1 MTWNKWH
8 FQRSELYP
16 LSEVV
21 DACDDR
27 IREAVSHNRVHLT
40 RRKVAL
46 KDDFLSGDSLVTSA
60 VAIANRICDP
70 LQPAILQVTTRRHDN
85 QTGLRPTQGNV

>member
-1 MTWNKWH
+1 VTWNKWH

-27 IREAVSHNRVHLT
+27 IREGEII
-40 RRKVAL
+40 RR
-46 KDDFLSGDSLVTSA
+46 DSKF
-60 VAIANRICDP
+60 
-70 LQPAILQVTTRRHDN
+70 Q
-85 QTGLRPTQGNV
+85 QT

>member
-1 MTWNKWH
+1 MRH
-8 FQRSELYP
+8 SLGQVESCP
-16 LSEVV
+16 LCRGIAQQTPF
-21 DACDDR
+21 DPP
-27 IREAVSHNRVHLT
+27 
-40 RRKVAL
+40 KVAL
-46 KDDFLSGDSLVTSA
+46 KDDFLSGDSLITSA

>member
-1 MTWNKWH
+1 MRWNKWH

-27 IREAVSHNRVHLT
+27 IREGEII
-40 RRKVAL
+40 RR
-46 KDDFLSGDSLVTSA
+46 DSKKQMVRQWRSTHQRPAFGVRRWIGFGEPRHSIRMVGA
-60 VAIANRICDP
+60 RSREAP
-70 LQPAILQVTTRRHDN
+70 LFQ
-85 QTGLRPTQGNV
+85 QT

>member
-1 MTWNKWH
+1 VNVGGKLDSRRGGSITWNKWH

-27 IREAVSHNRVHLT
+27 IREGEIIRRDSKNKWFANGEARTSGQRLVSE
-40 RRKVAL
+40 
-46 KDDFLSGDSLVTSA
+46 DGSGLGNL
-60 VAIANRICDP
+60 AI
-70 LQPAILQVTTRRHDN
+70 Q
-85 QTGLRPTQGNV
+85 